1 MTFEDTIEVEALT
14 YGNGYAIIGGKTYV
28 CDNEGNITDEQADVD
43 IQNVSFDEDMNPI
56 EPYAGFF
63 PFAKC
68 FISFNSSAQRVR
80 LNDGQEYVYTY
91 YVIIPIEKTIYH
103 LIPREGDRVHI
114 QKADGTIDKEME
126 VRGFVTY
133 KKRYLKIWL

>member
-1 MTFEDTIEVEALT
+1 MNFE
-14 YGNGYAIIGGKTYV
+14 NGV
-28 CDNEGNITDEQADVD
+28 
-43 IQNVSFDEDMNPI
+43 FDSDMNPM
-56 EPYAGFF
+56 PSYTDFF

-68 FISFNSSAQRVR
+68 FISFNSVAQKVR

-91 YVIIPIEKTIYH
+91 YVILPLKKSIYH
-103 LIPREGDRVHI
+103 LIPREGDRVRI
-114 QKADGTIDKEME
+114 RKLDGTIDREME